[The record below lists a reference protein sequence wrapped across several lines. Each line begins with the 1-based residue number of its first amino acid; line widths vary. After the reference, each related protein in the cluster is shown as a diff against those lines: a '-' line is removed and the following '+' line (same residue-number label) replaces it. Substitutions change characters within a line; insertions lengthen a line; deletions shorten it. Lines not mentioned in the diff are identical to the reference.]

1 MSKLKQSVEQMEAAR
16 KDVDPLQQLRHWRLQ
31 ATLRH
36 VGKALVKSKAASKP
50 PVSRRGAR

>member
-1 MSKLKQSVEQMEAAR
+1 MSKLKQAVEHMDAAR

-50 PVSRRGAR
+50 PSKRGAK

>member
-1 MSKLKQSVEQMEAAR
+1 MSKLRASVEQMEAAR

-50 PVSRRGAR
+50 PKGSK